1 MILEGKIKKYNTERG
16 FGFIQVEGRTSDIFF
31 HISDFPKKTGE
42 PKLGERLKFLV
53 VEESGKFKAVNIVRL
68 DLKEARSIS
77 EVTANEKLS
86 VSAFSGRS
94 RSQPNKGLI
103 FTIAGL
109 IIIAILSALVFQKYQ
124 SYQQS
129 KQLKAARLA
138 EEQSRII
145 EQQRKAIGEL
155 PKLKFSEKTE
165 RALQHQQVQPML
177 ATRSTGAANTQF
189 RWDGRQHCSQM
200 NSRAEAEFFIKNCP
214 DTKMDGDNDGIPC
227 ENNSRW

>member
-16 FGFIQVEGRTSDIFF
+16 FGFIQVEGKASDIFF
-31 HISDFPKKTGE
+31 HISDFPEKTGE

-68 DLKEARSIS
+68 DLKESRSIS
-77 EVTANEKLS
+77 EVKANEKLS
-86 VSAFSGRS
+86 VSSLSGRS
-94 RSQPNKGLI
+94 RSQPNRGLT
-103 FTIAGL
+103 FTIVGL

-138 EEQSRII
+138 EEQNRII

-165 RALQHQQVQPML
+165 RALQHQQVQPMQ
-177 ATRSTGAANTQF
+177 ATRSTDAANTQF
-189 RWDGRQHCSQM
+189 RCDGRQHCSQM

-227 ENNSRW
+227 ENDSRW

>member
-42 PKLGERLKFLV
+42 PRLGERLKFLV
-53 VEESGKFKAVNIVRL
+53 VEERGKFKAVNIVRL
-68 DLKEARSIS
+68 DLKESRSIS

-86 VSAFSGRS
+86 VSSLSGRS
-94 RSQPNKGLI
+94 RSQSNKGLT
-103 FTIAGL
+103 FTIVGL

-138 EEQSRII
+138 EEQNRII

-155 PKLKFSEKTE
+155 PKVKLSEKTE
-165 RALQHQQVQPML
+165 RALQHQQVQPIQ
-177 ATRSTGAANTQF
+177 ATRSSGAANTQF
-189 RWDGRQHCSQM
+189 RCDGRQHCSQM

-227 ENNSRW
+227 ENDSRW

>member
-1 MILEGKIKKYNTERG
+1 MILEGKIKKYNAERG

-53 VEESGKFKAVNIVRL
+53 VEERGKFKAVNIVRL

-86 VSAFSGRS
+86 VSALSGRS
-94 RSQPNKGLI
+94 RSQPNKGLT

-155 PKLKFSEKTE
+155 PQVKLSEKTT
-165 RALQHQQVQPML
+165 RALEPSHVQSVQNESF
-177 ATRSTGAANTQF
+177 TKANNQF
-189 RWDGRQHCSQM
+189 QCDGREHCSQM
-200 NSRAEAEFFIKNCP
+200 GSYEEALFFLRNCP
-214 DTKMDGDNDGIPC
+214 NTKMDGDGDGIPC
-227 ENNSRW
+227 ERQFGR

>member
-1 MILEGKIKKYNTERG
+1 M
-16 FGFIQVEGRTSDIFF
+16 
-31 HISDFPKKTGE
+31 GE

-53 VEESGKFKAVNIVRL
+53 VEERGKFKAVNIVRL
-68 DLKEARSIS
+68 DLKESRSIS

-86 VSAFSGRS
+86 VSSLSGRS
-94 RSQPNKGLI
+94 RSQSNKGLI
-103 FTIAGL
+103 FTIVGL

-165 RALQHQQVQPML
+165 RALQHQQVQPMQ
-177 ATRSTGAANTQF
+177 ATRSTDAADTQF
-189 RWDGRQHCSQM
+189 RCDGRQHCSQM

-227 ENNSRW
+227 ENDSRW

>member
-1 MILEGKIKKYNTERG
+1 MILEGKIKKYNAERG
-16 FGFIQVEGRTSDIFF
+16 FGFIQVEGRASDIFF

-86 VSAFSGRS
+86 VSAFSGRT
-94 RSQPNKGLI
+94 RSQSNKGLT
-103 FTIAGL
+103 FTIVGL

-138 EEQSRII
+138 EEQNRII

-165 RALQHQQVQPML
+165 RTLQHQQVQPMQ
-177 ATRSTGAANTQF
+177 ATRSTDAANTQF
-189 RWDGRQHCSQM
+189 RCDGRQHCSQM

-227 ENNSRW
+227 ENDSRW